1 MHFTSIDKKVRNGY
15 VCIVKQKKKM
25 EKIRQVISKSV
36 GRKQCP
42 KGGSNLEF
50 MEQVVYKT
58 PMGKIGGRVKFSSV
72 TRHEIVRE
80 KK

>member
-1 MHFTSIDKKVRNGY
+1 MAK
-15 VCIVKQKKKM
+15 
-25 EKIRQVISKSV
+25 ERQVISKSV

-58 PMGKIGGRVKFSSV
+58 PMGKIGGVMKFSSV
-72 TRHEIVRE
+72 TRHEIA
-80 KK
+80 KNKD